1 MHSKNAS
8 RFYIYIMAGIY
19 LLYIDY
25 SLIVNSKEDMI
36 GNKFFTIF
44 IIIFFAVAA
53 LGIIITSIKNLKE
66 IKEEE
71 DRLIEEMDKKNIED
85 E

>member
-1 MHSKNAS
+1 MHGKNAS

-25 SLIVNSKEDMI
+25 SLIINSKEDI
-36 GNKFFTIF
+36 TGNKFLTIF

-53 LGIIITSIKNLKE
+53 LGIIATSIKNLKE

-71 DRLIEEMDKKNIED
+71 DRLIEEMDKED
-85 E
+85 TKDE

>member
-25 SLIVNSKEDMI
+25 SLIINSKEDI
-36 GNKFFTIF
+36 RGNKFLTIF

-53 LGIIITSIKNLKE
+53 LGIIATSIKNLKE

-71 DRLIEEMDKKNIED
+71 DRLIEEMDKED
-85 E
+85 TKDE